1 MARVCSIKCVDEN
14 LHSLDRFG
22 VTSKYFVLCPTRQE
36 GKYWQASTQL
46 QIVYVYTYILIE
58 CDGEQHLMEIIK
70 LPPIFYVGRC
80 ISFCLSDAH

>member
-1 MARVCSIKCVDEN
+1 MCVDEN

-22 VTSKYFVLCPTRQE
+22 VIFKYIFFMSPEGSE